1 MVSSVNCANGLN
13 ETECKADHRAKGL
26 ICWRPDI
33 SFNRISGLN
42 QGQGYTYTIKWLI
55 KVRYGIRQR

>member
-1 MVSSVNCANGLN
+1 MISSFNCANGLN

-42 QGQGYTYTIKWLI
+42 QGQAILKENA
-55 KVRYGIRQR
+55 

>member
-1 MVSSVNCANGLN
+1 MRELTVMVSSVNRANALN

-26 ICWRPDI
+26 IFWRPDI

-42 QGQGYTYTIKWLI
+42 QGQSYT
-55 KVRYGIRQR
+55 